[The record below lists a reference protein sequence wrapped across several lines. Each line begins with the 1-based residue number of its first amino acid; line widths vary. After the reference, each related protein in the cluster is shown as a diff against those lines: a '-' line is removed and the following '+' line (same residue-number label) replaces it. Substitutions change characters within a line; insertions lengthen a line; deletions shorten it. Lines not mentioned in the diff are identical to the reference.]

1 MKKIATILLAV
12 LLFCSCGGTNRDY
25 NEGWDLPPK
34 KLFDVIEKNFSEEKE
49 ESITFFAK
57 NEEEYEISYDLR
69 FRFQKQEGESWI
81 LIKPLS
87 KEEITEEFVLNS
99 GERKEG
105 TFVFE
110 DIFGK
115 LPAGNYRV
123 VVTSFQDNGNRNQW
137 YEHYYFEIEEKNPS
151 EKAGPESLDVTA
163 ESHGW
168 NRACGI
174 KIFNNSDREILL
186 SAMWELYYETDGK
199 FEKLDYVRGIG
210 YDKTMLSIAPGESYD
225 LSSNTEGAYGL
236 LPIGKYRIDC
246 RIVFDND
253 AGFENEQTVSGEFEI
268 TGLEKESTSF
278 IWDKTAELSEA
289 EITITFRNDKGNEI
303 RYGEDY
309 FIQKPEGEDW
319 ITVEPLE
326 TPSFDTV
333 LYTLDE
339 TGDKFVE
346 WKTDLSLIYGELPA
360 GSYRLVKTFF
370 TDADNYINGKHYAF
384 FEFEIE

>member
-1 MKKIATILLAV
+1 MGSDIELELRKIIIQRFEDDRWVV
-12 LLFCSCGGTNRDY
+12 LESLKEYISPEELEF
-25 NEGWDLPPK
+25 PK
-34 KLFDVIEKNFSEEKE
+34 KGKTAEWNIE
-49 ESITFFAK
+49 
-57 NEEEYEISYDLR
+57 
-69 FRFQKQEGESWI
+69 
-81 LIKPLS
+81 
-87 KEEITEEFVLNS
+87 
-99 GERKEG
+99 
-105 TFVFE
+105 FE
-110 DIFGK
+110 DVYGELPTGK
-115 LPAGNYRV
+115 YRAL
-123 VVTSFQDNGNRNQW
+123 FHGNRYDADKKYSW
-137 YEHYYFEIEEKNPS
+137 YYKAEFSIDNPNY
-151 EKAGPESLDVTA
+151 EKAGPKTLDVTA

-186 SAMWELYYETDGK
+186 SAMWELYLETDGK

-225 LSSNTEGAYGL
+225 LSDNTEGAYGL
-236 LPIGKYRIDC
+236 LPVGKYRIDC

-278 IWDKTAELSEA
+278 IWDKTAELSGT

-309 FIQKPEGEDW
+309 FIQKLEGEDW
-319 ITVEPLE
+319 ITVEPSE
-326 TPSFDTV
+326 TPAFDTV

-339 TGDKFVE
+339 IGDKFVE
-346 WKTDLSLIYGELPA
+346 WSADLSLIYGELPK

-384 FEFEIE
+384 FEFEVE

>member
-12 LLFCSCGGTNRDY
+12 LLFCSCGVTCRECGTDPYKIYVKETSGTNAVFLVEMDSDIELELRKIIIQRFEDDRWVVLESLKEY
-25 NEGWDLPPK
+25 ISPEELEFPK
-34 KLFDVIEKNFSEEKE
+34 KGKTSEWNIE
-49 ESITFFAK
+49 
-57 NEEEYEISYDLR
+57 
-69 FRFQKQEGESWI
+69 
-81 LIKPLS
+81 
-87 KEEITEEFVLNS
+87 
-99 GERKEG
+99 
-105 TFVFE
+105 FE
-110 DIFGK
+110 DVYGELPTGK
-115 LPAGNYRV
+115 YRAL
-123 VVTSFQDNGNRNQW
+123 FHGNRYDADKKYSW
-137 YEHYYFEIEEKNPS
+137 YYKAEFGIDNPNY
-151 EKAGPESLDVTA
+151 EKAGPKTLDVTA

-303 RYGEDY
+303 RYGDDY
-309 FIQKPEGEDW
+309 YIQRLEGEDW
-319 ITVEPLE
+319 VTAE
-326 TPSFDTV
+326 TKGIPAFDTV
-333 LYTLDE
+333 LWSAEAGE
-339 TGDKFVE
+339 TAE

-384 FEFEIE
+384 FEFEIK